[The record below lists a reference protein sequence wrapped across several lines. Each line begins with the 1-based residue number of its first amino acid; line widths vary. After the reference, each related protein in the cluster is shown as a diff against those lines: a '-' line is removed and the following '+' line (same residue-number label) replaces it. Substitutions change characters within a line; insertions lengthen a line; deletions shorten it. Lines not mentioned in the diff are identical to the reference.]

1 MSPRSELVGSW
12 AFHRKRR
19 GGTGGGGGG
28 GAPLSFAYSESSGV
42 RREAPRLHVLILGGA
57 SRAELRCALEA
68 AGGGNVAFGTTEML
82 SPLEYVAALQE
93 AGGGVEGLR
102 RAGGG
107 GGLEGDDDDE
117 EEVVDSELQLG
128 PAALRGLLQI

>member
-1 MSPRSELVGSW
+1 M
-12 AFHRKRR
+12 
-19 GGTGGGGGG
+19 
-28 GAPLSFAYSESSGV
+28 
-42 RREAPRLHVLILGGA
+42 
-57 SRAELRCALEA
+57 
-68 AGGGNVAFGTTEML
+68 AFGTTEML

-107 GGLEGDDDDE
+107 GGLEGDDDE
-117 EEVVDSELQLG
+117 EEDEVVDSELQLG